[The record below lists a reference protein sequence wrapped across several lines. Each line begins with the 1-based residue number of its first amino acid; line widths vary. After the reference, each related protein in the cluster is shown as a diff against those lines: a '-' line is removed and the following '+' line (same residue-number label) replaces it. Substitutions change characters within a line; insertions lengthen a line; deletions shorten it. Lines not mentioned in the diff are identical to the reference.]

1 MVSRAGWVGLG
12 KCWIKDMKLDQS
24 TSKRFISQHGDGYS
38 LDLCGEALAQLVEL
52 WGDGRRLVCTERG

>member
-1 MVSRAGWVGLG
+1 MG

-38 LDLCGEALAQLVEL
+38 LDLCGEALAQLVVL
-52 WGDGRRLVCTERG
+52 WGDGRSLVRTERG